1 MPTSAATAASPT
13 VPPLPQPYAT
23 PSAVNFA
30 TVVGWPEGR
39 TPQAPDG
46 FVVTPYASTG
56 LEYPRWFHVLP
67 NGDVLVS
74 EARSIPKPGQDPEA
88 PELHSERLARSHGLS
103 ANRITLLRDA
113 DGDGVPEVRETFA
126 SGLSQPF
133 GMALL
138 GDRLYVANTDGV
150 LVFPYR
156 TGQTRLDLASGRKI
170 LDLPAGGYN
179 NHWTRN
185 IAVGPGGRKLY
196 VTVGSAS
203 NVGEYGMDE
212 EHRRACILEIDPDGG
227 NERLYA
233 SGLRNP
239 VGLDWEPE
247 TGTMWTAVNERDELG
262 DDLVPDYVT
271 SVREGAFYGWPYA
284 YWRIEDPRLAGQRP
298 DLVEASISPDM
309 AVGAHTA
316 SLGLHFYRGSAFPER
331 YRGGMFIGQH
341 GSWNR
346 AELSGYK
353 VAFVPFANG
362 RPSGPLEDFLTGFV
376 ADADASK
383 VYGRP
388 CGLAELPDGSLL
400 VADDAGDCVW
410 RVAAGRG

>member
-1 MPTSAATAASPT
+1 MLSTSHPAPA
-13 VPPLPQPYAT
+13 LPEPYAT
-23 PSAVNFA
+23 PSVANFP
-30 TVVGWPEGR
+30 TVVGWPEGS
-39 TPQAPDG
+39 TPRAPEG
-46 FVVTPYASTG
+46 FEVTPYATG
-56 LEYPRWFHVLP
+56 LDYPRWFHVLP

-113 DGDGVPEVRETFA
+113 DGDGMPEVRETFLA
-126 SGLSQPF
+126 NLSQPF

-138 GDRLYVANTDGV
+138 GERLYVANTDGV

-156 TGQTRLDLASGRKI
+156 TGQTRIDAPGRKI

-203 NVGEYGMDE
+203 NIGEFGMDE
-212 EHRRACILEIDPDGG
+212 ERRRACILEIDPDGG

-247 TGTMWTAVNERDELG
+247 TPARC
-262 DDLVPDYVT
+262 
-271 SVREGAFYGWPYA
+271 
-284 YWRIEDPRLAGQRP
+284 
-298 DLVEASISPDM
+298 
-309 AVGAHTA
+309 
-316 SLGLHFYRGSAFPER
+316 
-331 YRGGMFIGQH
+331 
-341 GSWNR
+341 
-346 AELSGYK
+346 
-353 VAFVPFANG
+353 G
-362 RPSGPLEDFLTGFV
+362 RP
-376 ADADASK
+376 
-383 VYGRP
+383 
-388 CGLAELPDGSLL
+388 
-400 VADDAGDCVW
+400 
-410 RVAAGRG
+410 